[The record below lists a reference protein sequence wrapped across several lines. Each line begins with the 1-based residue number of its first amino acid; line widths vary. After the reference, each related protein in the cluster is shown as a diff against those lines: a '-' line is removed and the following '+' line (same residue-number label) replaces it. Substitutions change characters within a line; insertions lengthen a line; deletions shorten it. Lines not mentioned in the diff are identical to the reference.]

1 MKVERDDQG
10 HFHVRGTFDDGHPGW
25 GIQVWLK
32 GSDQDGPE
40 DHRYRVIDGQ
50 FHRQGADQDLSIGK
64 ITVTDHGADPNVD
77 PAEKEAVLS
86 LIAKWEER
94 LPLIA
99 PGAM

>member
-1 MKVERDDQG
+1 MIVERDDQG
-10 HFHVRGTFDDGHPGW
+10 PFHVRGTRDDGQPGW

-50 FHRQGADQDLSIGK
+50 FQQGADQSLSTGT
-64 ITVTDHGADPNVD
+64 ITVIDHGPDPNVD
-77 PAEKEAVLS
+77 PEEKEAVLS

>member
-1 MKVERDDQG
+1 MQVERDDQG
-10 HFHVRGTFDDGHPGW
+10 PFHIRGTFADGQPGW
-25 GIQVWLK
+25 SIQVWLK

-50 FHRQGADQDLSIGK
+50 FQQGADQSLSTGE
-64 ITVTDHGADPNVD
+64 ITVTDQGVDTSVD
-77 PAEKEAVLS
+77 PAEKQAVLS

-99 PGAM
+99 PGPM